1 MVQDCVLTTIKTKGF
16 IQPPFFAIQRQFHYA
31 NGVNMVNPS
40 FYWGRIGT
48 PRIVIGMLHKIPHQK
63 WFTNQFSTR
72 VSSSQVTHAE
82 KSISSVRSGLDGAN
96 LRIAKQYVSR
106 APDRGAGKK
115 QSVSSTVKRYGCVFF
130 EGDFFTREKTGQPSI
145 LGVPEKQ
152 TFQTVQ
158 MLALRRCVNIGA

>member
-1 MVQDCVLTTIKTKGF
+1 
-16 IQPPFFAIQRQFHYA
+16 
-31 NGVNMVNPS
+31 MVNPS
-40 FYWGRIGT
+40 FYWGQIGT

-106 APDRGAGKK
+106 APDRGTGKK
-115 QSVSSTVKRYGCVFF
+115 QSVSSTVKRYGCVFL
-130 EGDFFTREKTGQPSI
+130 RVIS
-145 LGVPEKQ
+145 LKQ
-152 TFQTVQ
+152 KRQASPPFWESPKNRHPPMDPIPNRPNACPAPMCQYWSLTNPRASSKRVTQSH
-158 MLALRRCVNIGA
+158 LK